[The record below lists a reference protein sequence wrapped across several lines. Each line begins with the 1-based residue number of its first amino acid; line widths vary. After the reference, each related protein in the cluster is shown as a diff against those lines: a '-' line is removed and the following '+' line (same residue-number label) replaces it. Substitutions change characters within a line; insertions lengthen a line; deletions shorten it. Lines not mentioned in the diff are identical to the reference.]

1 MLFRGRE
8 YLTAAACAAMLVS
21 ACHVAPAK
29 DDPQARFTDLW
40 RTYSHCRA
48 TSDLGELLTDASRL
62 NRGAASPERPVP
74 TLLKP
79 VKSYISPPATRVSA
93 DPRDMAEA
101 CSLKAADAALAA
113 GWTDVAIALYKSLLP
128 LDGEE
133 SGANY
138 YARQAETGLAA
149 ALMKQHGEETDP
161 VRLRVRATE
170 QQEAARR
177 SGASEH
183 GAVDTVP

>member
-1 MLFRGRE
+1 MRRWRE
-8 YLTAAACAAMLVS
+8 NMIAAACAAMLVS

-29 DDPQARFTDLW
+29 DDAQAAFMDLW

-48 TSDLGELLTDASRL
+48 TDDLGALLADASRL
-62 NRGAASPERPVP
+62 NRGAARPERPVP

-79 VKSYISPPATRVSA
+79 VKSYIAPMAPRVSA
-93 DPRDMAEA
+93 NPRDMAEA

-113 GWTDVAIALYKSLLP
+113 GWTDVAIAMYKTLLP
-128 LDGEE
+128 LDGEA

-149 ALMKQHGEETDP
+149 ALMKQQSVETDTA
-161 VRLRVRATE
+161 RLRVHATDR
-170 QQEAARR
+170 QDR
-177 SGASEH
+177 
-183 GAVDTVP
+183 TP

>member
-1 MLFRGRE
+1 MLRWRE
-8 YLTAAACAAMLVS
+8 YVTPAACVAVLFS

-40 RTYSHCRA
+40 STYSHCRA

-74 TLLKP
+74 ALLKP
-79 VKSYISPPATRVSA
+79 VKSYISPPASRVSA

-113 GWTDVAIALYKSLLP
+113 GWTDVAIALYTSLLP
-128 LDGEE
+128 LNGDE

-149 ALMKQHGEETDP
+149 ALMKQRGGETDP
-161 VRLRVRATE
+161 GRLRVDATE
-170 QQEAARR
+170 QQEER
-177 SGASEH
+177 
-183 GAVDTVP
+183 TP

>member
-1 MLFRGRE
+1 MHGSRIHLI
-8 YLTAAACAAMLVS
+8 AAASAAILIS

-29 DDPQARFTDLW
+29 DDPQAGFMDLW

-48 TSDLGELLTDASRL
+48 TDDLNELLSDASRL
-62 NRGAASPERPVP
+62 NRGATRPELPMP

-113 GWTDVAIALYKSLLP
+113 GWTDIAIALYTSLLP
-128 LDGEE
+128 SDGEG

-149 ALMKQHGEETDP
+149 ALMKQQTTDADP
-161 VRLRVRATE
+161 ARLRVHAAD
-170 QQEAARR
+170 QERFDR
-177 SGASEH
+177 
-183 GAVDTVP
+183 TP

>member
-1 MLFRGRE
+1 MRRLRVS
-8 YLTAAACAAMLVS
+8 LSAAACAAMFVS

-29 DDPQARFTDLW
+29 DDPQGGFMDLW

-48 TSDLGELLTDASRL
+48 TDDLGELLSDASRL
-62 NRGAASPERPVP
+62 NRGAVRPERRVP

-79 VKSYISPPATRVSA
+79 VQSYISPPVLRVSA

-128 LDGEE
+128 SDGEG

-149 ALMKQHGEETDP
+149 ALMKQRSADGDAARLDVEPAH
-161 VRLRVRATE
+161 LRVHATDR
-170 QQEAARR
+170 QEDPH
-177 SGASEH
+177 S
-183 GAVDTVP
+183 TP